1 MQLATI
7 SQSEKE
13 ILEAKLI
20 KIKSNVDSTYS
31 FLNLPNEIKNE
42 NFKKVI
48 EETLKINSKLNI
60 KKFCEEIKEKY
71 IEEYEIITIEKEM
84 NEDYI
89 NDKE

>member
-31 FLNLPNEIKNE
+31 FLNLPNEIKN
-42 NFKKVI
+42 
-48 EETLKINSKLNI
+48 
-60 KKFCEEIKEKY
+60 
-71 IEEYEIITIEKEM
+71 
-84 NEDYI
+84 
-89 NDKE
+89 